1 MPQAAEAARA
11 QPQAQAKAGAGD
23 PIRERAAASAN
34 AAAPARDQ
42 AGNAAAETADGLGTA
57 DSPAVRDAWL
67 RRIGELLAEGKADDA
82 KASLAEF
89 RRRYPEATLPPELR
103 TLEP

>member
-1 MPQAAEAARA
+1 MNEPAPAKPKAAPNRVA
-11 QPQAQAKAGAGD
+11 QAQAQLRPTAVLVVLFL
-23 PIRERAAASAN
+23 IAAAV
-34 AAAPARDQ
+34 
-42 AGNAAAETADGLGTA
+42 AG
-57 DSPAVRDAWL
+57 AVRDAWL

>member
-1 MPQAAEAARA
+1 M
-11 QPQAQAKAGAGD
+11 
-23 PIRERAAASAN
+23 
-34 AAAPARDQ
+34 
-42 AGNAAAETADGLGTA
+42 
-57 DSPAVRDAWL
+57 RDAWL